1 MAVSKIFKSSD
12 NNYFVDKFF
21 LSYYD
26 EEIWLNKMA
35 EDGYHLVK
43 KTFYRYYFKQDKEC
57 GLKYTVELLDYPA
70 NSSIVADY
78 IKEKKN
84 KGIELVAYYKC
95 RAYFAMSSDD
105 YEKETLVSKKSRRK
119 SVGTMFAA
127 YLIAFITS
135 VVMLCYHCVSS
146 LNFTVEASA
155 EKMSALKD
163 EFSFFAIFE
172 KLADLIKLDK
182 LLGDY
187 QSTPVALMFFI
198 AAALFSVPVAIYFRE
213 LFLSRAKNNEIK
225 GK

>member
-1 MAVSKIFKSSD
+1 MSKIFKSSD
-12 NNYFVDKFF
+12 KNYFVDKFF

-26 EEIWLNKMA
+26 EAVWLNKMA
-35 EDGYHLVK
+35 EDGYHLIK
-43 KTFYRYYFKQDKEC
+43 KSFYRYYFKRDNELD
-57 GLKYTVELLDYPA
+57 LKYTVELLNYPA
-70 NSSIVADY
+70 NSSIMAEY
-78 IKEKKN
+78 IEEKNN
-84 KGIELVAYYKC
+84 KGIDLVAYYKC
-95 RAYFAMSSDD
+95 RAYFAMNSEAFEEESA
-105 YEKETLVSKKSRRK
+105 VSKKSRKK
-119 SVGTMFAA
+119 SVGMMFAS

-163 EFSFFAIFE
+163 EFSFFEIFE

-198 AAALFSVPVAIYFRE
+198 AAVVFSVPVAIYFRE
-213 LFLSRAKNNEIK
+213 LFLSETSKAKVK
-225 GK
+225 GKK

>member
-1 MAVSKIFKSSD
+1 MSKIFKSSD
-12 NNYFVDKFF
+12 KNHFVDKFF

-26 EEIWLNKMA
+26 EELWLNKMA
-35 EDGYHLVK
+35 EDGYHLIK
-43 KTFYRYYFKQDKEC
+43 KSFYRYYFKHDKESV
-57 GLKYTVELLDYPA
+57 LKYTVELLDYPA
-70 NSSIVADY
+70 NSSIVAEY
-78 IKEKKN
+78 LEEKKN

-95 RAYFAMSSDD
+95 RAYFAMSSDA
-105 YEKETLVSKKSRRK
+105 YEEESLVSKNSRKK

-187 QSTPVALMFFI
+187 QSTPVALMFFV
-198 AAALFSVPVAIYFRE
+198 AAALLSVPVSIYLRE
-213 LFLSRAKNNEIK
+213 LFLSKTEKKKIK